1 MTMILRRSAFLL
13 ALAFLGSTAAASEPA
28 HLEGRASGKLVV
40 DRQSTP
46 LTYAY
51 ARAEKGFFDPSKE
64 DIRVIL
70 SDVPLS
76 DDALNDDFTRN
87 HMAQDG
93 KLHSVE
99 VVIDA
104 EKRPISG
111 VLRHAAFAR
120 TQGFVSVSGMHRFE
134 PKTFDGRF
142 VEGKLATDRSNEF
155 MNVSFEYEAT
165 FRAPVWRAPRTPTP
179 RPPRSGRRTSRT
191 APRS

>member
-1 MTMILRRSAFLL
+1 MTMILRRSASLL
-13 ALAFLGSTAAASEPA
+13 VLAVLGSTAAASGPA
-28 HLEGRASGKLVV
+28 HLEGASSGKLVV

-76 DDALNDDFTRN
+76 DEALNDDSTRN

-142 VEGKLATDRSNEF
+142 VEGKLATDRPNEF
-155 MNVSFEYEAT
+155 MNVSFVYEAT

-179 RPPRSGRRTSRT
+179 GSPRSGRRTSRT
-191 APRS
+191 ATRS